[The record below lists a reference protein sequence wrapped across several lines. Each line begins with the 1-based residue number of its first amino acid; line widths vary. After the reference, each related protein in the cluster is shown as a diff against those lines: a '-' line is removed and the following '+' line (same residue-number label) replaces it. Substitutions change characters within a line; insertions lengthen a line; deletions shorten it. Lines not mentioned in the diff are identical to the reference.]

1 MKIKNSKTALYI
13 IFLIS
18 IFSISSCEELDDLN
32 DSIDETVGEAVNEML
47 GISALSEDLNKTSSN
62 YSLISDIV
70 INNKLI
76 TSSETKMTLP
86 SSVSISYTQK
96 RYTLSGSAWNI
107 STTKYT
113 GTISR
118 DKFNKTSNVV
128 KIVVQ
133 NNTPTVSV
141 NNVVVSTSSSG
152 GTGGTGG
159 SGGTGTTGPTIL
171 TEGDISG
178 KIYELKVASFTVP
191 TGIKTM
197 VIKTTE
203 PTNSYRNMADLFVRK
218 GSAPIVSGPPKSKY
232 TWTADYNSINPNR
245 ESEVCTISNPSSG
258 TWYVGLYGY
267 NDAFSSR
274 LTVTITK

>member
-1 MKIKNSKTALYI
+1 MKIKNSKTVLCI

-32 DSIDETVGEAVNEML
+32 DSIDETVGEAVDEML

-86 SSVSISYTQK
+86 SNVSISYTQK
-96 RYTLSGSAWNI
+96 RYTLSGSAWNV
-107 STTKYT
+107 STTKYS

-118 DKFNKTSNVV
+118 DKFNKKSNVV

-133 NNTPTVSV
+133 NNTPIVSV
-141 NNVVVSTSSSG
+141 NNAVVSTTSSG
-152 GTGGTGG
+152 GSGGTGG
-159 SGGTGTTGPTIL
+159 SGTTGPTVL
-171 TEGDISG
+171 TEGDVSG
-178 KIYELKVASFTVP
+178 KMYELKVVSFTVP
-191 TGIKTM
+191 AGVKTM
-197 VIKTTE
+197 IIKTTE
-203 PTNSYRNMADLFVRK
+203 PTNNHRNMADLFVRK
-218 GSAPIVSGPPKSKY
+218 GSSPIVSGPPKTKY
-232 TWTADYNSINPNR
+232 TWTADYTSLNPNR

-267 NDAFSSR
+267 NDAFTSR
-274 LTVTITK
+274 VTVTITK